1 MKTPPDIQSAVAL
14 RYGDVDGAPRV
25 VAKGRGVTAEQI
37 IQRSREAG
45 VFVHESPALLGLLMQ
60 VDLDREIP
68 SQLYRVIAEL
78 LVWIHHLEREGDSP
92 ASGNEA

>member
-14 RYGDVDGAPRV
+14 RYGDKDGAPRV
-25 VAKGRGVTAEQI
+25 VAKGHGVTAEQI
-37 IQRSREAG
+37 IQRAREAG

-68 SQLYRVIAEL
+68 PQLYRLIAEL
-78 LVWIHHLEREGDSP
+78 LVWIHQLERAGEFP
-92 ASGNEA
+92 ASGPAA